1 MFQVRATVVGF
12 LGDMELYPCHM
23 KHQVGDE
30 VIFDGEC
37 YHGRLCP
44 DVWPLIVPKV
54 VALHQAGPR
63 FVEALSFYP
72 HWYCSPS
79 IPDPAEEKNDGLGF
93 RNVLKTHVPPAHDMA
108 LLRPPGS
115 FDWPPNEEGGIART
129 MDVICPDSRSS
140 MVVRLEAFDLSEKGF
155 DTPYFRRQMAI
166 LAKLQKNGAVRS
178 ENLLETFTK
187 REIEEIYPPLSRI
200 MVRML
205 ADELESM
212 GYIAAAD
219 GSVSITPK
227 GEAKLKTFVEGLPA
241 DHLEA
246 FQNYVR

>member
-12 LGDMELYPCHM
+12 MGNMDLYPCHM
-23 KHQVGDE
+23 KHRVGDE

-44 DVWPLIVPKV
+44 DVWPLIAPKV
-54 VALHQAGPR
+54 AALHQAGPQY
-63 FVEALSFYP
+63 VESLSFYP

-79 IPDPAEEKNDGLGF
+79 VPDPAEEKNDGLGF
-93 RNVLKTHVPPAHDMA
+93 KNVLKTHVPPKHDMA
-108 LLRPPGS
+108 LLRPVGS
-115 FDWPPNEEGGIART
+115 FDWPPHEEGGIARQ
-129 MDVICPDSRSS
+129 MNVVCPDSRSS

-166 LAKLQKNGAVRS
+166 LAKLQKNGAVES
-178 ENLLETFTK
+178 EKLLDTFTK
-187 REIEEIYPPLSRI
+187 REIEEIYPPLSKI

-205 ADELESM
+205 ADELEVL
-212 GYIAAAD
+212 GYIETAD
-219 GSVSITPK
+219 GNTSITPK
-227 GEAKLKTFVEGLPA
+227 GDAKLQAFVEGLPA

-246 FQNYVR
+246 FERYVV

>member
-12 LGDMELYPCHM
+12 MGNMDLYPCHM

-30 VIFDGEC
+30 VIFDGES

-63 FVEALSFYP
+63 YIESLSFYP

-79 IPDPAEEKNDGLGF
+79 VPDPAEEKNDGLGF
-93 RNVLKTHVPPAHDMA
+93 KNVLETLVPPEYDMA
-108 LLRPPGS
+108 NLRPPGS
-115 FDWPPNEEGGIART
+115 FIWPPNEEGGIARQ
-129 MDVICPDSRSS
+129 MDVVCPDSRSS

-166 LAKLQKNGAVRS
+166 LAKLQKKGAVKS
-178 ENLLETFTK
+178 ENLLDTFTK
-187 REIEEIYPPLSRI
+187 EEIEEIYPPLSKV

-205 ADELESM
+205 SDELELM
-212 GYIAAAD
+212 GYVQTAD
-219 GSVSITPK
+219 GKTSISPK
-227 GEAKLKTFVEGLPA
+227 GESKLKSFRDWLPP

-246 FQNYVR
+246 FEKYVR

>member
-1 MFQVRATVVGF
+1 VYQVKATVLGF
-12 LGDMELYPCHM
+12 LGDMDLYPCHM

-30 VIFDGEC
+30 VIFDGES

-54 VALHQAGPR
+54 MALHQAGPR
-63 FVEALSFYP
+63 FVEPLYFYP

-79 IPDPAEEKNDGLGF
+79 VPDASEEKNDGLGF

-115 FDWPPNEEGGIART
+115 FDWPPREEGGIART
-129 MDVICPDSRSS
+129 MDVVCPDSRSS

-166 LAKLQKNGAVRS
+166 LAKLRRYGAVAADD
-178 ENLLETFTK
+178 LLQTFTK
-187 REIEEIYPPLSRI
+187 REIEEIYPPLSKI

-205 ADELESM
+205 ADELEIL

-219 GSVSITPK
+219 GNLSITPK
-227 GEAKLKTFVEGLPA
+227 GETKLKTFMEGLPA

-246 FQNYVR
+246 FERYLG